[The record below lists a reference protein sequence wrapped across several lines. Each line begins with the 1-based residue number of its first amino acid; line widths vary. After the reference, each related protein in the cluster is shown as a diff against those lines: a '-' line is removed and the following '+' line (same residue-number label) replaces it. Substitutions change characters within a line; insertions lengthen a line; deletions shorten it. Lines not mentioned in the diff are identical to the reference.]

1 MEKFNIKKEFIE
13 SIMAYIF
20 VYILTYLLWYK
31 LFLYVN
37 DIYYFIEFI
46 CGYISMAYITHKSK
60 N

>member
-13 SIMAYIF
+13 SIMAFIF

-37 DIYYFIEFI
+37 DIYYFIGFI
-46 CGYISMAYITHKSK
+46 GGYILTGYVIHKSK